1 MDYRKTNAPTTTVT
15 RDMMELCED
24 TGNVYESVA
33 IIGKRA
39 NQISVEIK
47 NDLSKKLAEF
57 ASYNDNLEEVFEN
70 REQIEISRY
79 YEKLPKPTLI
89 ATQEYVEG
97 KIYYRNP
104 AKEKK
109 NCSNDTAYSICLFV
123 VGNRPAGCGHLH
135 ARRTV
140 HRSGRSDGACFQ
152 ASGSG
157 FGRRRI
163 SVYLG
168 LVRNIVAQCT
178 GCLLYDIP
186 FP

>member
-57 ASYNDNLEEVFEN
+57 ASYNDNL
-70 REQIEISRY
+70 
-79 YEKLPKPTLI
+79 

-104 AKEKK
+104 AKEKEK
-109 NCSNDTAYSICLFV
+109 L
-123 VGNRPAGCGHLH
+123 
-135 ARRTV
+135 
-140 HRSGRSDGACFQ
+140 Q
-152 ASGSG
+152 
-157 FGRRRI
+157 
-163 SVYLG
+163 
-168 LVRNIVAQCT
+168 
-178 GCLLYDIP
+178 
-186 FP
+186 